1 MATKKTTK
9 TTAAAEVKTTVAAPV
24 EAKVEEK
31 AVEVK
36 VEEKA
41 APAKKAC
48 AKKAAPA
55 VKVNVTLQ
63 YAEKEYT
70 IDSIVEKIKAV
81 EADKTITTLDVYVV
95 PETATVYYVVNGE
108 QKSMAL

>member
-9 TTAAAEVKTTVAAPV
+9 TATAETKTTVAAPV

-31 AVEVK
+31 AAEV
-36 VEEKA
+36 KA
-41 APAKKAC
+41 APAKKTC

-55 VKVNVTLQ
+55 VQVNVTLQ

-70 IDSIVEKIKAV
+70 IDSIVEKIKAA

>member
-9 TTAAAEVKTTVAAPV
+9 TAATAAEVKTTVAP
-24 EAKVEEK
+24 VEEK

-41 APAKKAC
+41 APAKKTC

-63 YAEKEYT
+63 YAEKEYA
-70 IDSIVEKIKAV
+70 IDSIVEKIKAA